1 MRELRESIVM
11 GQMVQSLG
19 SPQVDGREQL
29 MPRSESPAMVGGHPL
44 AHLPVGLNPSPATS
58 SLWDHRHVPQ
68 PLGGSDAS
76 SAHGDRSA
84 FLEACCED

>member
-29 MPRSESPAMVGGHPL
+29 MLRSESPAMIGSYPKPHC
-44 AHLPVGLNPSPATS
+44 PVGLNPSPATS
-58 SLWDHRHVPQ
+58 SLWDHRHVP
-68 PLGGSDAS
+68 
-76 SAHGDRSA
+76 
-84 FLEACCED
+84 

>member
-1 MRELRESIVM
+1 MREFREYIVM

-29 MPRSESPAMVGGHPL
+29 MLRSESPAMVGSHPL

-58 SLWDHRHVPQ
+58 
-68 PLGGSDAS
+68 
-76 SAHGDRSA
+76 
-84 FLEACCED
+84 